1 MARQVVC
8 EILSPPG
15 LGAVW
20 SGQAGALAR
29 QKLEL
34 WDCIRRVLRPMQVR
48 ENYWMV
54 VGASPSQEEA
64 GGPGLGMSK
73 K

>member
-1 MARQVVC
+1 MARQVAC

-34 WDCIRRVLRPMQVR
+34 WDCIRRVLRPMQRELLDGCQGLPKSGGGWGTRPRDEQKVR
-48 ENYWMV
+48 
-54 VGASPSQEEA
+54 
-64 GGPGLGMSK
+64 
-73 K
+73 